1 VGVGGWGG
9 GGGGGGGG
17 GVRAKSNFWVGGWVS
32 FRAGLQQGLL
42 RNSQF
47 VLGFE
52 LYSYFV
58 RKIICGVLY

>member
-1 VGVGGWGG
+1 M
-9 GGGGGGGG
+9 
-17 GVRAKSNFWVGGWVS
+17 S

-42 RNSQF
+42 RNSQL

-52 LYSYFV
+52 LYSYCV